1 MIAKNEEAFIASAIS
16 SVAEIVSEVI
26 LVDTGSEDSTVKIA
40 EDLGARVYYQPWQ
53 DDFSK
58 PRNLSLQYAK
68 SDWILIL
75 DADEVIAEQDL
86 SKLKKLT
93 SDPLRCIE
101 FLQRHYTDDHRLSNF
116 TPCQGEFP
124 ELERNHGGYFESNLV
139 RLFPNHDGIHYRG
152 RVHEL
157 VEHSIRDIGK
167 HRIERTEVRIHHYG
181 HIDSV
186 KREKKKSSIYTP
198 LGEAKTKEQPKDW
211 KNFFELGV
219 EHNNNGNLEESLAA
233 FREAARLNPEYLST
247 WINMGYVQC
256 ELGAFQDAVGS
267 LMTAIRI
274 DEKADEAYCNLG
286 VVFLRVKDYSGAEK
300 HFRSAIHFN
309 PSYVNAYCNLGTCLA
324 LQERFSESV
333 AVFLRVLELFPTCQK
348 AHAEVGALYLSKNIL
363 PRAESHLRRAIELH
377 PQDARTCLH
386 LGQLYKAQRR
396 ALEAVAYF
404 QRFIDLHLEAQ
415 GGQLS
420 GELANFARRLQH
432 ECDVLSNQAFLGKD
446 LGSSV
451 LPEVRVAL
459 EAKEQAPQVAPK
471 EAKAPEEK
479 KDKQDSSE
487 PKGRSRKKSSP
498 KESTTVKKKK
508 SSSKATSKAS
518 SSKGKTRKK
527 SSSAKSKE
535 SSSEKPKTSRKKKAK
550 RSSKTTSK
558 SS

>member
-1 MIAKNEEAFIASAIS
+1 MIAKNEETFIASAINC
-16 SVAEIVSEVI
+16 VADIVSEVI
-26 LVDTGSEDSTVKIA
+26 LVDTGSEDATVQIA
-40 EDLGARVYYQPWQ
+40 EDLGARVYFQAWQ

-58 PRNLSLQYAK
+58 PRNLSLQYAT
-68 SDWILIL
+68 SDWILVL
-75 DADEVIAEQDL
+75 DADEVIAKQDL
-86 SKLKKLT
+86 AKFKVLT
-93 SDPLRCIE
+93 ADPLRCTE

-139 RLFPNHDGIHYRG
+139 RLFPNHEGIHYRG

-167 HRIERTEVRIHHYG
+167 HRVERTEVRIHHYG
-181 HIDSV
+181 HIDTV
-186 KREKKKSSIYTP
+186 KQEKKKSTIYTP

-256 ELGAFQDAVGS
+256 ELGAYQDAVGS
-267 LMTAIRI
+267 LLTAIRI

-286 VVFLRVKDYSGAEK
+286 VVFLRVKDYAGAEK
-300 HFRSAIHFN
+300 HFRSAVRYN

-363 PRAESHLRRAIELH
+363 PQAEFHLRRAFELN
-377 PQDARTCLH
+377 PRDARTCLH
-386 LGQLYKAQRR
+386 LGQLFKLLRQ

-420 GELANFARRLQH
+420 GELGKLARRLQH
-432 ECDVLSNQAFLGKD
+432 ECDVLTNQAFLGKD
-446 LGSSV
+446 EGSLIV
-451 LPEVRVAL
+451 VEVEAETEAEAETEIEAERKAETKTKAEAEKKA
-459 EAKEQAPQVAPK
+459 EAKTKTKGKSKTTEGAKTKTKNKK
-471 EAKAPEEK
+471 EAE
-479 KDKQDSSE
+479 
-487 PKGRSRKKSSP
+487 
-498 KESTTVKKKK
+498 KKKK
-508 SSSKATSKAS
+508 SEGASKK
-518 SSKGKTRKK
+518 KGGKRK
-527 SSSAKSKE
+527 SSAKGG
-535 SSSEKPKTSRKKKAK
+535 KTAAK
-550 RSSKTTSK
+550 GA
-558 SS
+558 